1 MPDDQSQNLQR
12 RDILGLAAAAGT
24 VALATPHAASA
35 QAPIVWR
42 MATSWQKNLPGP
54 GVSAERL
61 AHRINTMSGGRL
73 RIDVFPAGTLA
84 PAFGV
89 LEAVSSGAAQM
100 GHTASFFWDG
110 AMPGAAFFTTAPF
123 GMGPLAHQTWI
134 EHGGGQ
140 QLWDELY
147 RPRGVFGRL
156 AGNTGPSMGG
166 WFRKPVATLDDI
178 RGLRIRVA
186 GMGGEVYAALGAI
199 PQNIPPG
206 DIFAAL
212 EKGTIDAVELLAP
225 VNDLPLG
232 FQRYAPHYYMPG
244 FNKPN
249 GAGEAM
255 ISISAFEKLPA
266 DLRAVIENACAAE
279 HAAALAEAEAQNA
292 KAIAELVGKG
302 ALVAAF
308 PSAVMKAALE
318 KSREVIDAKAA
329 KSALAGR
336 IVASWRIA
344 LRSGGAWSRIQA
356 YGEQTMRAP

>member
-1 MPDDQSQNLQR
+1 MPDDQSQNIQR
-12 RDILGLAAAAGT
+12 RDILNFAAAAGT
-24 VALATPHAASA
+24 AALAAPHVARA
-35 QAPIVWR
+35 QSPIVWR

-54 GVSAERL
+54 GISAERL
-61 AHRINTMSGGRL
+61 AQRINAMSAGRM
-73 RIDVFPAGTLA
+73 RVDVFAAGTLA

-89 LEAVSSGAAQM
+89 LEAVSTGAAQM
-100 GHTASFFWDG
+100 GHTATFFWDG
-110 AMPGAAFFTTAPF
+110 ALPGAAFFTTAPF
-123 GMGPLAHQTWI
+123 GLGPLAHQTWI

-166 WFRKPVATLDDI
+166 WFRKPIEKLDDI
-178 RGLRIRVA
+178 RGMRIRVA
-186 GMGGEVYAALGAI
+186 GMGGEVYAALGAV

-232 FQRYAPHYYMPG
+232 FQRYAPFYYMPG

-255 ISISAFEKLPA
+255 ISLAAFEKLPE
-266 DLRAVIENACAAE
+266 DLRAVVENACQAE
-279 HAAALAEAEAQNA
+279 HAAALAEADAQNA
-292 KAIAELVGKG
+292 KGIVELVGKG
-302 ALVAAF
+302 ARVSAF
-308 PSAVMKAALE
+308 PAEVMKAARE
-318 KSREVIDAKAA
+318 KSREVINAKAA
-329 KSALAGR
+329 KSELAAR
-336 IVASWRIA
+336 IVASWRTA
-344 LRSGGAWSRIQA
+344 LRSGDAWTRIQA
-356 YGEQTMRAP
+356 YSEQALRTP